1 MNIKKQLSILYIEDD
16 EIMALKLKSI
26 LEKIFYEVIIAKN
39 GQEAYSIFN
48 DAHKIDLI
56 ISDINMPKMDGLQF
70 LEKVRKIDEN
80 IPFIFLTGR
89 NESTKMLRAIELS
102 ITNYLLKPIDL
113 DKLLLAIDK
122 ILEKKLKDQDLLEND
137 LIINK
142 DYSWNKSKNILYKNN
157 ISIKLTK
164 KELLFIGLLLSSPN
178 RLYSE
183 SDIVDY
189 IWKDDFSS
197 LNYSSNLKN
206 LITRLKKKIP
216 DIEIT
221 NHYGLGYKIEIN

>member
-39 GQEAYSIFN
+39 GQEAYTIFN

-70 LEKVRKIDEN
+70 LEKVREIDEN

-122 ILEKKLKDQDLLEND
+122 ILEKKIKDQDLLEND

>member
-1 MNIKKQLSILYIEDD
+1 MNIKKHLSILYIEDD

-39 GQEAYSIFN
+39 GQEAYAIFKGT
-48 DAHKIDLI
+48 HKIDLI
-56 ISDINMPKMDGLQF
+56 ISDINMPKMDGLEF
-70 LEKVRKIDEN
+70 LEKVREIDEN

-89 NESTKMLRAIELS
+89 NESKKMLRAIELS

-113 DKLLLAIDK
+113 DKLLLAINK
-122 ILEKKLKDQDLLEND
+122 ILEKKIKDQDLLEND

-157 ISIKLTK
+157 IIIKLTK
-164 KELLFIGLLLSSPN
+164 KELQFIGFLLSSPN
-178 RLYSE
+178 RIYSE
-183 SDIVDY
+183 SDIIDY
-189 IWKDDFSS
+189 IWKDEFSS

-206 LITRLKKKIP
+206 LIVRLKKKIP
-216 DIEIT
+216 DLKII

>member
-113 DKLLLAIDK
+113 DKLLLSIDK

-164 KELLFIGLLLSSPN
+164 KELEFIGLLLSSPN

>member
-39 GQEAYSIFN
+39 GQEAYTIFN

-70 LEKVRKIDEN
+70 LEKVREIDEN

-122 ILEKKLKDQDLLEND
+122 ILEKKIKDQDLLEND

-164 KELLFIGLLLSSPN
+164 KELLFISFLLSSPN

-183 SDIVDY
+183 SDIIDY
-189 IWKDDFSS
+189 IWKDDFNSF
-197 LNYSSNLKN
+197 NYSSNLKN